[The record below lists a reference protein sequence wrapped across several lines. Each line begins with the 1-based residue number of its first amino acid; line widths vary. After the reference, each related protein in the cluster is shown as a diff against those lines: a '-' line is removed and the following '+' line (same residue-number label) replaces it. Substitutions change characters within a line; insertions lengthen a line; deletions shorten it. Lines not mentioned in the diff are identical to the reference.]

1 MEALIERFTRH
12 VRALWPGWSL
22 LAIAPFLGWF
32 MLTVVINGERR
43 FELFLITAVCLILS
57 LVNARTKKLFLGL
70 YPIGLLA
77 LVYDSMRYWKSV
89 GVTATRVHICDL
101 RAIDMS
107 IFSVDL
113 GNGVRGSIHDWFLIH
128 HTTVLDVICAI
139 PYGTFIY
146 FDIAFAVFLYTRDYT
161 AMQRFGWTFLLL
173 NIAGFTT
180 YHIYPAAPPWYFHA
194 HGCVVDLTA
203 HASEGPRLAH
213 VDALMGWKY
222 FAGFYGRSNDVFGAV
237 PSLHVSYPLL
247 VILYGW
253 RFFNTPLRVFV
264 GAFFVVMCFAAVY
277 LDHHWI
283 FDVLLGITY
292 TLTVHHGVRLAWNRI
307 SPTPKEGDTKNVPTL
322 STADSHGA

>member
-1 MEALIERFTRH
+1 MVAALIERFVRH
-12 VRALWPGWSL
+12 FRTLWPGASFL
-22 LAIAPFLGWF
+22 MTAPFTAWF
-32 MLTVVINGERR
+32 IWTVLINGERR
-43 FELFLITAVCLILS
+43 FELFLIFGVVNVLALI
-57 LVNARTKKLFLGL
+57 NAKTKRLFVGL
-70 YPIGLLA
+70 YPIGLLG
-77 LVYDSMRYWKSV
+77 LVYDSMRFWKSV
-89 GVTATRVHICDL
+89 GITPERIHICDL

-113 GNGVRGSIHDWFLIH
+113 GNGVRGSVHDYFLVH
-128 HTTVLDVICAI
+128 HTTFLDVICAI

-146 FDIAFAVFLYTRDYT
+146 VDIAFAIFLYTRDYQ

-180 YHIYPAAPPWYFHA
+180 YHIYPAAPPWYYHA
-194 HGCVVDLTA
+194 HGCIADMSA
-203 HASEGPRLAH
+203 HASEGPHLTH

-253 RFFNTPLRVFV
+253 RYFKTPLRV
-264 GAFFVVMCFAAVY
+264 AISIFFIVMCFAAVY

-283 FDVLLGITY
+283 FDVLLGILY
-292 TLTVHHGVRLAWNRI
+292 TLAVHNGVRLLWNRI
-307 SPTPKEGDTKNVPTL
+307 SPPTKSTEPSASLATAVP
-322 STADSHGA
+322 HGA

>member
-1 MEALIERFTRH
+1 M
-12 VRALWPGWSL
+12 RALWPGASL

-32 MLTVVINGERR
+32 IWTVIISGERR

-57 LVNARTKKLFLGL
+57 FGNARTKKLFLGL

-77 LVYDSMRYWKSV
+77 LVYDSMRYWKSI
-89 GVTATRVHICDL
+89 GVTADRVHICDL
-101 RAIDMS
+101 RSIDMS
-107 IFSVDL
+107 ILSVDL
-113 GNGVRGSIHDWFLIH
+113 GNGARGSIHDWFLVH
-128 HTTVLDVICAI
+128 HATVLDVICAI

-146 FDIAFAVFLYTRDYT
+146 VDIAFAVFLYTRDYK

-194 HGCVVDLTA
+194 HGCTVDLTA

-213 VDALMGWKY
+213 VDALMNWKY

-253 RFFNTPLRVFV
+253 RYFRAPLRIAV
-264 GAFFVVMCFAAVY
+264 AIFFSVMCFAAVY
-277 LDHHWI
+277 LDHHWV
-283 FDVLLGITY
+283 FDVLLGIGY
-292 TLTVHHGVRLAWNRI
+292 TIGVHNAVRIVWNRI
-307 SPTPKEGDTKNVPTL
+307 SAAPKTSNANTNAEPKSVATL
-322 STADSHGA
+322 SRLDSHGA